1 MAMFRNE
8 SVEEFYQIGEDI
20 GSGQFSEV
28 KRVTEKSTG
37 KDYAGKFIRKRRS
50 AASRRGVKREDI
62 VREVSILEELSH
74 DNIISLHDA
83 FETQKEVVLILELVT
98 GGELFHYLAEED
110 HVNEEVAAQFVKKI
124 LEALKHMHE
133 RNICHLDLKPENV
146 MLLNRNTQ
154 NIMLIDFGLSR
165 RIQPGED
172 IRDIMGT
179 AEFVAPEIINFEPL
193 SLNTDMWAIGVITYI
208 LLSGLSPFLGDDQQE
223 TYENVTAINYS
234 FDEDYFSSTSE
245 LAKDFIDRLLIKDPR
260 KRATVDQCLS
270 HPWIMPRSTKQKVQR
285 QTSHLNMENLRKFNA
300 KKRWKQSMKV
310 VSICN
315 KLSKNA
321 RLRSA
326 STAVDVNG
334 ASMALTPFDEAPVS
348 TDDEYDSTGIVDSI
362 VEEVEEEDE
371 DEEEVGIEGK
381 PTKIESVERSVSSV
395 ENALHS
401 ESTQLTPEAQVVSI
415 SNNTALK
422 PNTMNVTVPSRVL
435 TNDSN
440 NNNSNNDLS
449 NYARSRKT
457 DKSMNDG
464 KGECKI
470 SEPLEQKQ
478 DKEIVGKMSE
488 LQPNT
493 QALSEDEILMIVVG
507 VVVVFGCFLV
517 VHA

>member
-1 MAMFRNE
+1 
-8 SVEEFYQIGEDI
+8 
-20 GSGQFSEV
+20 
-28 KRVTEKSTG
+28 
-37 KDYAGKFIRKRRS
+37 
-50 AASRRGVKREDI
+50 
-62 VREVSILEELSH
+62 
-74 DNIISLHDA
+74 
-83 FETQKEVVLILELVT
+83 
-98 GGELFHYLAEED
+98 
-110 HVNEEVAAQFVKKI
+110 
-124 LEALKHMHE
+124 
-133 RNICHLDLKPENV
+133 
-146 MLLNRNTQ
+146 
-154 NIMLIDFGLSR
+154 
-165 RIQPGED
+165 
-172 IRDIMGT
+172 
-179 AEFVAPEIINFEPL
+179 
-193 SLNTDMWAIGVITYI
+193 
-208 LLSGLSPFLGDDQQE
+208 
-223 TYENVTAINYS
+223 
-234 FDEDYFSSTSE
+234 
-245 LAKDFIDRLLIKDPR
+245 
-260 KRATVDQCLS
+260 
-270 HPWIMPRSTKQKVQR
+270 MPRSTKQKVQR

-334 ASMALTPFDEAPVS
+334 ASMTLTPFDEAPVS
-348 TDDEYDSTGIVDSI
+348 TDNEYDSPGIVDSI
-362 VEEVEEEDE
+362 VEEEEEEDE
-371 DEEEVGIEGK
+371 DEEEVGIKGK
-381 PTKIESVERSVSSV
+381 PTKIESVEQSVSSV

-415 SNNTALK
+415 SGNTALE

-457 DKSMNDG
+457 IKTRNDG
-464 KGECKI
+464 KGERKI

-488 LQPNT
+488 LPSNT

>member
-334 ASMALTPFDEAPVS
+334 RR
-348 TDDEYDSTGIVDSI
+348 I
-362 VEEVEEEDE
+362 
-371 DEEEVGIEGK
+371 
-381 PTKIESVERSVSSV
+381 
-395 ENALHS
+395 
-401 ESTQLTPEAQVVSI
+401 
-415 SNNTALK
+415 
-422 PNTMNVTVPSRVL
+422 RVL
-435 TNDSN
+435 
-440 NNNSNNDLS
+440 
-449 NYARSRKT
+449 RK
-457 DKSMNDG
+457 
-464 KGECKI
+464 
-470 SEPLEQKQ
+470 
-478 DKEIVGKMSE
+478 V
-488 LQPNT
+488 
-493 QALSEDEILMIVVG
+493 
-507 VVVVFGCFLV
+507 CFLFN
-517 VHA
+517 AFRKLLDRNSYDDDY